1 MTTKHSKDEARLAK
15 QIAVSELAGNS
26 DITSVGIGMT
36 EDRSDYAVTV
46 TAKTLNAL
54 KVIPARFGDVPV
66 RKLVTGG
73 FSALKDR

>member
-1 MTTKHSKDEARLAK
+1 MVMKHSKDEARVAK
-15 QIAVSELAGNS
+15 QLAVSELAGNS

-36 EDRSDYAVTV
+36 EDKSDYAVTI

-54 KVIPARFGDVPV
+54 KFIPARFGSVPV

-73 FSALKDR
+73 FTALKD